1 MYRYLKK
8 DTVYN
13 VRERKRVLIVPF
25 YLLILAI
32 QIQILI
38 LN

>member
-1 MYRYLKK
+1 MYQYLKK

-13 VRERKRVLIVPF
+13 LRESKRVLIVPF